1 VKAVAFEY
9 GGNCNYIFQFI
20 LASKTVVCGNFFF
33 SENKMKE
40 TNIFL

>member
-1 VKAVAFEY
+1 MKAVAFEY